1 LSYRPATFQ
10 FPVAKEFFNPE
21 PTSKAFR
28 PALPIELSTRAK
40 TFLIRIVCCRKV
52 VGQALRLPI
61 ALQKSSH
68 HSRFQCFI
76 VHMNRLLIL
85 HVLCALIA
93 AMAHAA
99 TNFDVAAKATN
110 ELAVDLH
117 RQLATGDEN
126 LCLSPYSIESALAM
140 TYAGADGET
149 RTEMARVLHF
159 PTNDGGVFASFFTLQ
174 RSLHEMSA
182 KTTELVKQS
191 KKFGGPSEPITLHIA
206 NRLFA
211 QKRYQFREAFL
222 SLVKQ
227 NFGGAFEPVDFIADP
242 ATATQGINKWVADRT
257 HERIRDLIPPKA
269 LDKTT
274 RLVLANA
281 LYLKAPWASEFSQ
294 NATQPEPFFVHGGAP
309 VDVPMMRKRDEHFG
323 YTRSEGFT
331 VVSLPYAGNDLQFL
345 VLLSDEV
352 NGLRALESKLS
363 ADMLASCAKLQ
374 KRDVDLHL
382 PKFKLEPP
390 TMTLADK
397 FEALGMKTAFDKPQG
412 SANFD
417 KMAPRKPN
425 DYLYISEIFHKTFI
439 AVDEKG
445 TEAAAATAV
454 AMMAGTALRSPPPP
468 PIEVKVD
475 RPFVYAIQHVP
486 SGVCLFLGR
495 VTDPR

>member
-1 LSYRPATFQ
+1 ML
-10 FPVAKEFFNPE
+10 
-21 PTSKAFR
+21 
-28 PALPIELSTRAK
+28 
-40 TFLIRIVCCRKV
+40 V
-52 VGQALRLPI
+52 VGALTAAI
-61 ALQKSSH
+61 AQG
-68 HSRFQCFI
+68 
-76 VHMNRLLIL
+76 
-85 HVLCALIA
+85 
-93 AMAHAA
+93 A
-99 TNFDVAAKATN
+99 TNFDLAAKATN
-110 ELAVDLH
+110 ELAVDLN
-117 RQLATGDEN
+117 RQLATGDGN
-126 LCLSPYSIESALAM
+126 LCLSPYSIQSALAM

-159 PTNDGGVFASFFTLQ
+159 PTNDGGVPASFFALQ
-174 RSLHEMSA
+174 RSLQEMSA
-182 KTTELVKQS
+182 KTAELVKQS

-211 QKRYQFREAFL
+211 QNGYKFREAFL

-242 ATATQGINKWVADRT
+242 AAATQRINKWVADQTRD
-257 HERIRDLIPPKA
+257 RIRDLIPGGA

-309 VDVPMMRKRDEHFG
+309 VDVPMMRKTDKHFG
-323 YTRSEGFT
+323 YARHEGFT
-331 VVSLPYAGNDLQFL
+331 VVSLPYAGDDLQFV
-345 VLLSDEV
+345 VLLPDEID
-352 NGLRALESKLS
+352 GLRKLESKLT
-363 ADMLASCAKLQ
+363 ADVLAGCAKLE

-382 PKFKLEPP
+382 PKFKFEPA
-390 TMTLADK
+390 TITLAEK

-417 KMAPRKPN
+417 KIAPRTPK
-425 DYLYISEIFHKTFI
+425 DYLYISQIFHKTFI

-454 AMMAGTALRSPPPP
+454 AMMAGTAFRSPPPP
-468 PIEVKVD
+468 PIEVKID
-475 RPFVYAIQHVP
+475 RPFIYAIQHVP

>member
-1 LSYRPATFQ
+1 MR
-10 FPVAKEFFNPE
+10 
-21 PTSKAFR
+21 
-28 PALPIELSTRAK
+28 
-40 TFLIRIVCCRKV
+40 
-52 VGQALRLPI
+52 
-61 ALQKSSH
+61 
-68 HSRFQCFI
+68 
-76 VHMNRLLIL
+76 RLLIL
-85 HVLCALIA
+85 PVVAALT
-93 AMAHAA
+93 AA
-99 TNFDVAAKATN
+99 TAQGAANFDLAAKATN

-117 RQLATGDEN
+117 RQLAMGDQN
-126 LCLSPYSIESALAM
+126 LCVSPYSIQSALAM

-159 PTNDGGVFASFFTLQ
+159 PTNDADMPASFFALQ
-174 RSLHEMSA
+174 HSLEQMSA

-211 QKRYQFREAFL
+211 QNGYRFREAFL

-227 NFGGAFEPVDFIADP
+227 NFGGAFEPVDFTADP
-242 ATATQGINKWVADRT
+242 AAATQRINKWVADQT
-257 HERIRDLIPPKA
+257 HDRIRDLIPSRA

-274 RLVLANA
+274 RLVLVNA

-309 VDVPMMRKRDEHFG
+309 VDVPMMRKTDKHFG
-323 YTRSEGFT
+323 YARHEGFT
-331 VVSLPYAGNDLQFL
+331 FVSLPYAGDDLQFL
-345 VLLSDEV
+345 VLLPDEV
-352 NGLRALESKLS
+352 NGLRALESKLTG
-363 ADMLASCAKLQ
+363 DMLAGCAKLER
-374 KRDVDLHL
+374 RDVDLHL
-382 PKFKLEPP
+382 PRFKLEPP
-390 TMTLADK
+390 TITLAEK

-417 KMAPRKPN
+417 RMAPRKPN
-425 DYLYISEIFHKTFI
+425 DYLYISQIFHKTFI